1 MSFVWSR
8 RFAKPT
14 QVVTSTVSQE
24 TVQVISLPEYDKIS
38 VEEHKDGERV
48 VSSCKEDN
56 EANEVQGDVCQGQGV
71 GSGDQGSEEDVAQCE
86 GINQDDESEEES
98 SQPLIEEV
106 GEQAI
111 E

>member
-14 QVVTSTVSQE
+14 QVVTTVVSQE

-56 EANEVQGDVCQGQGV
+56 EANEVQGDLCQGQGI
-71 GSGDQGSEEDVAQCE
+71 GSSDQRSKEDVARLQ
-86 GINQDDESEEES
+86 GYQQDN
-98 SQPLIEEV
+98 EEV
-106 GEQAI
+106 SSSS
-111 E
+111 